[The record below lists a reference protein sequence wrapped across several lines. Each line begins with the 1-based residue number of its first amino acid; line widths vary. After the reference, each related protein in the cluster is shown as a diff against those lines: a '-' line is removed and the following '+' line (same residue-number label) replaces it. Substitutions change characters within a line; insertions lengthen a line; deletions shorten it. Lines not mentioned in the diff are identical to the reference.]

1 MKHPDWAVKYR
12 RPGTEL
18 RRITETRYCLYE
30 CSSVYDKEKKRAR
43 KITGKYLGSI
53 TEEGGFKESRKRL
66 LERELEE
73 ARQSSSSAS
82 VPTPS
87 AKVGA
92 VKEYG
97 LSRYVIDSQSDTL
110 ERLKRHFPE
119 DWRRIVA
126 LVYCR
131 LRHQSPLHV
140 VQGDF
145 SDSFLSTRTGTR
157 GLSANALSGFMHELG
172 GMRPEMV
179 AYMRDLSAPVV
190 YYPVHGVMHE
200 LHV

>member
-18 RRITETRYCLYE
+18 RRITENRYCLYE

-53 TEEGGFKESRKRL
+53 TEDGGFKESRKRI

-73 ARQSSSSAS
+73 ARQAPSSTPAP
-82 VPTPS
+82 VPAP
-87 AKVGA
+87 KVGA

-97 LSRYVIDSQSDTL
+97 LSRYILDNQSETL
-110 ERLKRHFPE
+110 ERLKRHFPD

-131 LRHQSPLHV
+131 LANPRCATSRETSLTVSSPRRPAPAACRP
-140 VQGDF
+140 
-145 SDSFLSTRTGTR
+145 TR
-157 GLSANALSGFMHELG
+157 
-172 GMRPEMV
+172 
-179 AYMRDLSAPVV
+179 
-190 YYPVHGVMHE
+190 
-200 LHV
+200 